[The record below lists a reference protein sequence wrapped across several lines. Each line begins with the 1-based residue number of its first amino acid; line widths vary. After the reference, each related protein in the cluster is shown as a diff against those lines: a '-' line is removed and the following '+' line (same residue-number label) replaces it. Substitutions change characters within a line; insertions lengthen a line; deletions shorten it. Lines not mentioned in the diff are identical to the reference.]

1 MDRAKVL
8 DTAKDL
14 ISGDR
19 AENYGDADVS
29 FGRIADGWNV
39 IISQALTDQG
49 YITSQHVALM
59 MTWLK
64 MSRILGSLN
73 HSDSYVDAAGYLA
86 LASEIGRPVTALQ
99 SDSNS
104 SNQVFF
110 DAVQKE
116 KLNGKL
122 SGIEK

>member
-14 ISGDR
+14 INGDR
-19 AENYGDADVS
+19 AEDYGDADVS

-39 IISQALTDQG
+39 IIGQALIDQG

-99 SDSNS
+99 ADSNK

-122 SGIEK
+122 NGIEK

>member
-19 AENYGDADVS
+19 AEDYGDADVS

-39 IISQALTDQG
+39 IIGQALIDQG

-99 SDSNS
+99 ADSNK

-122 SGIEK
+122 NGIEK

>member
-19 AENYGDADVS
+19 AEDYGDADVS

-39 IISQALTDQG
+39 IIGQALIDQG

-99 SDSNS
+99 TDSNK

-122 SGIEK
+122 NGIEK

>member
-14 ISGDR
+14 VSGDR
-19 AENYGDADVS
+19 AEDYGDADVS

-39 IISQALTDQG
+39 IIGQALIDQG

-86 LASEIGRPVTALQ
+86 LASEIGSPVTALQ
-99 SDSNS
+99 TDSNK

-122 SGIEK
+122 NGIEK